1 MLLPAHRRKVP
12 SKEKLIA
19 PSIVLLMPWGS
30 SHGIGLFPFTEVP
43 GDLIIGAWIAND
55 VVSVVQNP
63 AQPDGQHE
71 SGLGPGSAVFQ

>member
-1 MLLPAHRRKVP
+1 MGIFPWHRT
-12 SKEKLIA
+12 
-19 PSIVLLMPWGS
+19 
-30 SHGIGLFPFTEVP
+30 FPIYTEVP